1 MCPDGGVLA
10 SYVPP
15 APCAGNMNLGQPLTP
30 ATGAAPTGRHS
41 AAAVPPAT
49 GRRVV
54 YHYVHYPAFELGALQ
69 RVNGDSRGVVIEFDD
84 GEAACTAR
92 TVPRDPQRP
101 DLAEW

>member
-1 MCPDGGVLA
+1 
-10 SYVPP
+10 
-15 APCAGNMNLGQPLTP
+15 
-30 ATGAAPTGRHS
+30 
-41 AAAVPPAT
+41 
-49 GRRVV
+49 VV